1 MALSVDSKVK
11 ELMKNEAAADLLEK
25 YAPGFKTNPQMKLVG
40 ALTFRKLASFP
51 QAGLDA
57 AKVEEIDAALKA
69 LESDC
74 PRGKTK
80 RAPAGNACGGPPVN
94 SDSRPAVPPWISMA
108 FSRICRRSRSSG
120 SWRSEPSSRLIR
132 PIRSSRVLRLRY
144 RAAAVL
150 VIDIFRSR

>member
-1 MALSVDSKVK
+1 MARLLIQYNHSAGKMILQKEVTDMALSVDSKVK

-69 LESDC
+69 LGE
-74 PRGKTK
+74 
-80 RAPAGNACGGPPVN
+80 
-94 SDSRPAVPPWISMA
+94 
-108 FSRICRRSRSSG
+108 
-120 SWRSEPSSRLIR
+120 
-132 PIRSSRVLRLRY
+132 
-144 RAAAVL
+144 
-150 VIDIFRSR
+150 